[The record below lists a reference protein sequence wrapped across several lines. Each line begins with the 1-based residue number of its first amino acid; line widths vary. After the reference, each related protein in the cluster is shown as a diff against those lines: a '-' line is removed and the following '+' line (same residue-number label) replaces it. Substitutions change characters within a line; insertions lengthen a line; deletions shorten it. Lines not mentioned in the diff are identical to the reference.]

1 MTDYSRVFTLEVD
14 GKPILTFEAT
24 RLREAQPLCKE
35 HWLREDPT
43 SLTSNGVSLL
53 NANAKLSVRLATLA
67 ETDVFRQAVAATEQ
81 SDDMML
87 AYLVELDG

>member
-1 MTDYSRVFTLEVD
+1 MMTYSRVFTLEID
-14 GKPILTFEAT
+14 GRAILTFEAS
-24 RLREAQPLCKE
+24 RLREAQQLCKE
-35 HWLREDPT
+35 PWLRRDLT